1 METTNFYSSNVSLTP
16 SCIKY
21 SPKSKFEDK
30 LLVWICFSARGVSK
44 PFFVPSK
51 MAINQNVYLEDCIKQ
66 RLLPFINTF
75 HSDGNYVFW
84 PDLASSHY
92 ANTVVDHLITKN
104 VKFVQKEDNPHNV
117 PECRPIED
125 FWSILKVEVYKNNWQ
140 AKDLDALRKRI
151 VYCLKKIDKQAV
163 QDMIGSTKNH
173 IYTR

>member
-1 METTNFYSSNVSLTP
+1 MLQKKTIPKRSEVQRQNIKTRCGRLYRKFKNHLWVIDDESYFTLTHSTINGNDNFYSSNVSLTP

-92 ANTVVDHLITKN
+92 ANTVVDHLKIKN
-104 VKFVQKEDNPHNV
+104 VKFVQKEDNPPNV

-125 FWSILKVEVYKNNWQ
+125 F
-140 AKDLDALRKRI
+140 
-151 VYCLKKIDKQAV
+151 
-163 QDMIGSTKNH
+163 
-173 IYTR
+173 